1 MKINIFSTKGQTL
14 KNLKIKNGKIPKLYV
29 FKVSEYIHNNH
40 NIINFISKNF
50 NQDIVVRSSNYFE
63 DKKKKSFAGYFDS
76 VLNVSPKNKI
86 EVKKE
91 INKVI
96 KSYKSYRSQNNEVLI
111 QHMIKNAKLSG
122 VVTTC
127 DVKDLSLLRKAS
139 DNKLCFVL

>member
-63 DKKKKSFAGYFDS
+63 DKKKNRLLVILIAFLMLAQ
-76 VLNVSPKNKI
+76 KI
-86 EVKKE
+86 
-91 INKVI
+91 
-96 KSYKSYRSQNNEVLI
+96 
-111 QHMIKNAKLSG
+111 KL
-122 VVTTC
+122 
-127 DVKDLSLLRKAS
+127 K
-139 DNKLCFVL
+139 